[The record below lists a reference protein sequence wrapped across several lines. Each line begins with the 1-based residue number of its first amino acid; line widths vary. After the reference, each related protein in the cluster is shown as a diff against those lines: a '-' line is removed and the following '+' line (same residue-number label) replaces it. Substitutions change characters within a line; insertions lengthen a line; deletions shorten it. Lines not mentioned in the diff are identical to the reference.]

1 MNERQP
7 CEGELREALEAVAR
21 WDDDTLRDFLPK
33 WIRKRI
39 DTALAGRTA
48 GPRPINSKSEEDEV
62 SSEREALRSGFITGY
77 EGEKK

>member
-7 CEGELREALEAVAR
+7 WEGELRELREALEAVAR

-39 DTALAGRTA
+39 DAALAGRTA
-48 GPRPINSKSEEDEV
+48 G
-62 SSEREALRSGFITGY
+62 
-77 EGEKK
+77 